1 MFHLYTPKTLEY
13 VQTPNG
19 KLRGYKQN
27 DIYAFLG
34 VPYGECKRWQTATP
48 AKPWKGI
55 RNALHI
61 GTRAFPIGMIFTPWD
76 SCGVAHEAYNYSEDC
91 LNLNVWTPSI
101 DKGAK
106 KPVMVWI
113 HGGGYVH
120 GSSMEMQAHDGENLS
135 KFGDVVVVTV
145 NHRLNVFGFMDMSR
159 FGEKYANSGN
169 AGMSDLVLALK
180 WVKEHIAS
188 FGGDPD
194 NVLIYGQ
201 SGGGGKVRTLMQIP
215 EAEGLFHKA
224 VIMSGT
230 FGHIT
235 PDGIRVDESNTYSTK
250 VLDRLLA
257 KFDTDDIAVLEALEP
272 EELLDAVKEVTVDD
286 ADALSWHP
294 IANEWYPGAAENVG
308 PTEFAKTVPVM
319 IGTTLTEFPLMR
331 VFNKHAYTEEQKEAI
346 VREAFPDQD
355 ADKLIEL
362 FRKAWPDK
370 SITDATEFYG
380 FIDFR
385 LATID
390 YVDMRIK
397 NGCAPTYVYLF
408 ALEFNQ
414 QGGRSAWHCAD
425 IPIVFHNAEFYP
437 ENFHD
442 VLMDGLQ
449 DAICGSWVNFAHN
462 SDPNNQYLG
471 TQWPAY
477 SEDNRAIMIFDKP
490 CYVKEE
496 ADRELLQLR
505 AGMKQKVLDQYA
517 KFEIIIN

>member
-1 MFHLYTPKTLEY
+1 MFHPFTTKTLEY
-13 VQTPNG
+13 VDTPNG

-145 NHRLNVFGFMDMSR
+145 NHRLNVFGFMDASR

-180 WVKEHIAS
+180 WVKEHISS

-201 SGGGGKVRTLMQIP
+201 SGGGGKVRVLLQVP
-215 EAEGLFHKA
+215 EAAGLFHKA
-224 VIMSGT
+224 VIMSGAL
-230 FGHIT
+230 GRPT
-235 PDGIRVDESNTYSTK
+235 PDGVRENESADYANLI
-250 VLDRLLA
+250 LDRMLE
-257 KFDTDDIAVLEALEP
+257 KYNTDDIAVLEALEP
-272 EELLDAVKEVTVDD
+272 EELLDLVAEVTPTGAEV
-286 ADALSWHP
+286 LSWHP
-294 IANEWYPGAAENVG
+294 IANEWYPGAAEHIG
-308 PTEFAKTVPVM
+308 PSEFAKTVPVM
-319 IGTTLTEFPLMR
+319 IGTTITEFPPMR
-331 VFNKHAYTEEQKEAI
+331 VFNKHSYTEEQKEAI

-355 ADKLIEL
+355 TDTLIKL
-362 FRKAWPDK
+362 FREAWPNK
-370 SITDATEFYG
+370 SLTDVTEMYG
-380 FIDFR
+380 FMDFR
-385 LATID
+385 LPTIEYVHMRAKTAT
-390 YVDMRIK
+390 
-397 NGCAPTYVYLF
+397 APTYVYIF
-408 ALEFNQ
+408 ALEFDQN
-414 QGGRSAWHCAD
+414 GGRSAWHCAD
-425 IPIVFHNAEFYP
+425 IPIVFHNAENYP
-437 ENFHD
+437 ENFHNR
-442 VLMDGLQ
+442 LMDGLQ

-462 SDPNNQYLG
+462 SDPNNDYLKV
-471 TQWPAY
+471 QWPAY
-477 SEDNRAIMIFDKP
+477 TEEERAVMVFDKP
-490 CYVKEE
+490 CEVREE
-496 ADRELLQLR
+496 FDRELVYFLSGL
-505 AGMKQKVLDQYA
+505 KQKPLEQYA
-517 KFEIIIN
+517 HDILIN